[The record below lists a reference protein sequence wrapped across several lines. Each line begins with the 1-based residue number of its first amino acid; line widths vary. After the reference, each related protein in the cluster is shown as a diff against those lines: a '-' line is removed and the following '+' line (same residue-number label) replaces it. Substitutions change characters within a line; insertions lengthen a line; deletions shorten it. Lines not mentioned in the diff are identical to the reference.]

1 MDKNAE
7 GIFMKK
13 ASPFIHGT
21 LVLTA
26 ANLFSRFI
34 GFYNRIFLAGLIGA
48 HQMGIYQMIFPIYLV
63 GFSLCFQGFQT
74 ALSNMTASLRAKGLE
89 GDAKKI
95 LSVTVCFTVML
106 SIVFAAVIFIFAEAI
121 CQTFF
126 HEDDCI
132 PCLRIAV
139 FALPFVGIK
148 SCIHGYSLG
157 AGTSSLPA
165 LSLCIEQISRVASI
179 FLISVTFYAEL
190 PAGAILA
197 VLGMVIGEFVSFVF
211 TILSFYFRQ
220 KDSVSSIYTRQSLFH
235 QLLSLGMPLTG
246 NALSVTLL
254 QSVES
259 ILIPLM
265 LTRFY
270 GNQHTAIETY
280 GILNGMALPFILFPS
295 TMTNSLSV
303 MLLPKISAAKADGS
317 EKTLR
322 RASRYPV
329 IFCLLLGL
337 LGFFGFFTLG
347 PWIGRLVFQSGECGT
362 YLRLL
367 SFLCPFLYISGTL
380 SSILNGL
387 GETKTTFLHNGL
399 SLTLRIFF
407 ILFAVPR
414 QGIYGYLFGL
424 TAGSILQVLLNFR
437 HLKQVL

>member
-1 MDKNAE
+1 
-7 GIFMKK
+7 MKK

-48 HQMGIYQMIFPIYLV
+48 HQMGIYQMIFPIYMV

-74 ALSNMTASLRAKGLE
+74 ALSNMTASLHAKNLE

-95 LSVTVCFTVML
+95 LSVTICFTFTL
-106 SIVFAAVIFIFAEAI
+106 SILFALVIFIFAKTI
-121 CQTFF
+121 CNTFF
-126 HEDDCI
+126 HENDCI

-157 AGTSSLPA
+157 TGTSSLPA
-165 LSLCIEQISRVASI
+165 LSLCIEQISRVVSI
-179 FLISVTFYAEL
+179 FLISVTFYAKL
-190 PAGAILA
+190 PAGAVLA
-197 VLGMVIGEFVSFVF
+197 VLGMVIGEFISFVF
-211 TILSFYFRQ
+211 TILSFYSQQ
-220 KDSVSSIYTRQSLFH
+220 KNSETSIYTKRSLFG
-235 QLLSLGMPLTG
+235 QLLSLGIPMTG
-246 NALSVTLL
+246 NTLSVTLL

-280 GILNGMALPFILFPS
+280 GILHGMALPFILFPS
-295 TMTNSLSV
+295 TVTNSLSV

-317 EKTLR
+317 EKILR

-329 IFCLLLGL
+329 VFCLLLGL

-347 PWIGRLVFQSGECGT
+347 PWIGRLVFQSSACGT

-399 SLTLRIFF
+399 SLTLRILF
-407 ILFAVPR
+407 ILFVIPR

-424 TAGSILQVLLNFR
+424 TASSILQVALNFR
-437 HLKQVL
+437 HLKHVL